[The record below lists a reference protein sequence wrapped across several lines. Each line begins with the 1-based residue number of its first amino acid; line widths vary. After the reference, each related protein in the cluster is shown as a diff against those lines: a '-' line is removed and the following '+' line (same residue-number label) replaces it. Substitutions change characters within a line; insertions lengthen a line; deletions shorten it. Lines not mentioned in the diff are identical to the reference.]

1 MGKIENKRL
10 IFFCSGVGDQKF
22 GLGCAEFV
30 TPIKYKGRQIDESG
44 VPEEGSVLE
53 N

>member
-10 IFFCSGVGDQKF
+10 IFFCSGIGDQKF
-22 GLGCAEFV
+22 GLGCAKFV
-30 TPIKYKGRQIDESG
+30 MPIKYKGRHIYESG
-44 VPEEGSVLE
+44 VPEEGSVLK